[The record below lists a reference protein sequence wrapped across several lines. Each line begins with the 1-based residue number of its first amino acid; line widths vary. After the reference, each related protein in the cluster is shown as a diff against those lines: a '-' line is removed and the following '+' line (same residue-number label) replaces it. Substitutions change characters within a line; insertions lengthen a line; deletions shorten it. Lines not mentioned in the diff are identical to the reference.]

1 MLFRSCSTCRC
12 ISDVFVGRK
21 VISTSYSS
29 PILKQGWGFV
39 FKAIQCAFSVPHQ
52 GLPHPRSFL
61 LPPGDSDSPGFCFAK
76 VCASEGNVLSFKRR
90 QEGGGKCVASKS
102 LKILK
107 LSEDFRTSLKT
118 RRERK
123 VLRFMVVGTSVWPW
137 KVLQEGR
144 SISEE

>member
-1 MLFRSCSTCRC
+1 M
-12 ISDVFVGRK
+12 
-21 VISTSYSS
+21 
-29 PILKQGWGFV
+29 
-39 FKAIQCAFSVPHQ
+39 
-52 GLPHPRSFL
+52 
-61 LPPGDSDSPGFCFAK
+61 
-76 VCASEGNVLSFKRR
+76 
-90 QEGGGKCVASKS
+90 ASKS